1 MERFMELYQT
11 VYQDLYRLA
20 YFYLGNAADA
30 EDAVQETAL
39 AACEHFEK
47 LKNQEAF
54 RPWIFKILVNGIRRH
69 WRRRKPFEHSLE
81 ETEGAYEPELSSQT
95 ELLELLSCLEQ
106 EERLIVVLRVFG
118 GYKSEEIARI
128 LNRNH
133 STVRSRYRRALKKLE
148 RELEQ
153 GKEKQG

>member
-47 LKNQEAF
+47 LKNQE
-54 RPWIFKILVNGIRRH
+54 
-69 WRRRKPFEHSLE
+69 
-81 ETEGAYEPELSSQT
+81 
-95 ELLELLSCLEQ
+95 
-106 EERLIVVLRVFG
+106 ERLMVVLRVFG

-128 LNRNH
+128 LNKNH

-153 GKEKQG
+153 GKEKQGGSRKKRF

>member
-54 RPWIFKILVNGIRRH
+54 RPWIFRILVNCCRKY
-69 WRRRKPFEHSLE
+69 WRRRKGRELPLE
-81 ETEGAYEPELSSQT
+81 EMEQAYEPKLSSWAEVR
-95 ELLELLSCLEQ
+95 ELLRCLDE
-106 EERLIVVLRVFG
+106 EERLIVALRVFG
-118 GYKSEEIARI
+118 GYQSQEIARM

-133 STVRSRYRRALKKLE
+133 STIRSRYRRALKKLE
-148 RELEQ
+148 QEVAQ
-153 GKEKQG
+153 GKEM

>member
-20 YFYLGNAADA
+20 YFYLENAADA
-30 EDAVQETAL
+30 ED
-39 AACEHFEK
+39 
-47 LKNQEAF
+47 
-54 RPWIFKILVNGIRRH
+54 
-69 WRRRKPFEHSLE
+69 
-81 ETEGAYEPELSSQT
+81 AYEPELSSQT

-128 LNRNH
+128 LNKNH